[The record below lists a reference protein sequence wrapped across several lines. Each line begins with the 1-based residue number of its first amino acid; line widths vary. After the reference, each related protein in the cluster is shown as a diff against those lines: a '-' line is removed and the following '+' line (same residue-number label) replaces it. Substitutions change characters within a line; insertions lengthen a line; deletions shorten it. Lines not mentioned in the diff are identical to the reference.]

1 MLINNIKTNKQ
12 ESNIGYIMNKCLF
25 SLTITA
31 IVFSISLKPV
41 MAQSFSFEQA
51 WQAVLK
57 GSDALAAEQQNIERS
72 LYLQDAASD
81 LYLPSISLNANYTR
95 LDSAVRVIPSE
106 VIASMPID
114 SINQAFGVRTT
125 DLDSLF
131 TSTLTERDIFTS
143 SIRALWPI
151 YTGGRVNAV
160 QGIAKAQHDEA
171 SFLMTMKQLEKFED
185 LVKYYFA
192 VVLSEQVLK
201 TRIDV
206 EQGLQQHYEN
216 ALKLEQQGQI
226 NKLERL
232 QAQVS
237 LNKSQVELKKSL
249 RDSEIAQVALA
260 RLLKTNEKAVPT
272 TTLFIN
278 EKLPDMSLFIEKT
291 LSNFPALKM
300 LNAKKE
306 QAKGLIEIENG
317 KYYPEVYLY
326 GNYNL
331 YEEDNLASQIAPD
344 WEIGIGVSIPILD
357 TSGRSGKTKA
367 AHSSVMQVNYL
378 QAQAVQDLSVLVEKT
393 YREAN
398 QSLEEYQGLKSSLEL
413 SHENLLLR
421 RKAFTQGMSTSVDVV
436 DAQLYVASI
445 KTQRFVAAYQYMLS
459 LSKLLALSTDI
470 HTFKQYQSY
479 QGIEVK

>member
-1 MLINNIKTNKQ
+1 MKKV
-12 ESNIGYIMNKCLF
+12 LF
-25 SLTITA
+25 LL
-31 IVFSISLKPV
+31 SISIILLSVPLKPAL
-41 MAQSFSFEQA
+41 AQKFSFEKA
-51 WQAVLK
+51 WNTVLTN
-57 GSDALAAEQQNIERS
+57 SDALAAEKQNIERS

-81 LYLPSISLNANYTR
+81 LFLPNVSLHANYTR
-95 LDSAVRVIPSE
+95 LDKAVRVRPSE
-106 VIASMPID
+106 VIESMPID
-114 SINQAFGVRTT
+114 SINQAFGIKTT

-131 TSTLTERDIFTS
+131 TSTLTERDVFTS
-143 SIRALWPI
+143 SIRALWPL
-151 YTGGRVNAV
+151 YTGGRINAA

-171 SFLMTMKQLEKFED
+171 SFLLTMKQSEKFED

-192 VVLSEQVLK
+192 VVLSEQVLQ

-206 EQGLQQHYEN
+206 EQGLNQHYEN

-249 RDSEIAQVALA
+249 RDTEIAQVALA
-260 RLLKTNEKAVPT
+260 RLLKINEKAVPT
-272 TTLFIN
+272 ATLFVN
-278 EKLPDMSLFIEKT
+278 ESLPKMSYFIEKT
-291 LSNFPALKM
+291 LSDFPALKV
-300 LNAKKE
+300 LDAKKE
-306 QAKGLIEIENG
+306 QAKGLINIEKG

-344 WEIGIGVSIPILD
+344 WEVGIGISIPIFD
-357 TSGRSGKTKA
+357 NSGRSGKTKA
-367 AHSSVMQVNYL
+367 AHSSVMQVTYL
-378 QAQAVQDLSVLVEKT
+378 QAQAIQDLSVLVEKT

-398 QSLEEYQGLKSSLEL
+398 QSLEEYQGLESSLAL
-413 SHENLLLR
+413 SDENLLLR
-421 RKAFTQGMSTSVDVV
+421 RRAFTQGLSTSIEVV
-436 DAQLYVASI
+436 DAQLFVASI
-445 KTQRFVAAYQYMLS
+445 KTQRLVAAYQYMIS

-470 HTFKQYQSY
+470 HTFKHYQSY

>member
-1 MLINNIKTNKQ
+1 MKV
-12 ESNIGYIMNKCLF
+12 YIFLVPL
-25 SLTITA
+25 LTI
-31 IVFSISLKPV
+31 ILSVSLKPA
-41 MAQSFSFEQA
+41 MAKSFSFEQA
-51 WQAVLK
+51 WQVVLNK
-57 GSDALAAEQQNIERS
+57 SDALAAEQQNIERS
-72 LYLQDAASD
+72 VYLQDAASD

-95 LDSAVRVIPSE
+95 LDHAVSVKPSE
-106 VIASMPID
+106 VIDSMPIED
-114 SINQAFGVRTT
+114 LSQVLDIPTT
-125 DLDSLF
+125 TLDGLF

-151 YTGGRVNAV
+151 YTGGRINAA
-160 QGIAKAQHDEA
+160 QGIAAAQHDEA
-171 SFLMTMKQLEKFED
+171 RFLLTMKQLGKFED

-201 TRIDV
+201 TKKDV
-206 EQGLQQHYEN
+206 ERGLNQHYEN

-237 LNKSQVELKKSL
+237 LDKAQVELKKSF
-249 RDSEIAQVALA
+249 RNAEIAQVALA
-260 RLLKTNEKAVPT
+260 RMLKVNEKAVPT
-272 TTLFIN
+272 TALFIN
-278 EKLPDMSLFIEKT
+278 EKLPDMTLFLDKT
-291 LSNFPALKM
+291 LSDFPALKM

-306 QAKGLIEIENG
+306 QAKGLIKIEKG

-331 YEEDNLASQIAPD
+331 SEEDNLASQIAPD
-344 WEIGIGVSIPILD
+344 WEVGIGVKIPILD
-357 TSGRSGKTKA
+357 SSGRAGKTKA
-367 AHSSVMQVNYL
+367 AHSSVRQVEYL

-398 QSLEEYQGLKSSLEL
+398 QSLEEYQGLKSSLAL
-413 SHENLLLR
+413 SNENLLLR
-421 RKAFTQGMSTSVDVV
+421 SKAFTQGISTSIDVV

-445 KTQRFVAAYQYMLS
+445 KTQRFVAAYQYMIS
-459 LSKLLALSTDI
+459 LTKLLALSTDI
-470 HTFKQYQSY
+470 NTFKHYQSY

>member
-1 MLINNIKTNKQ
+1 M
-12 ESNIGYIMNKCLF
+12 YIFLVPL
-25 SLTITA
+25 LTI
-31 IVFSISLKPV
+31 ILSVSLKPA
-41 MAQSFSFEQA
+41 MAKSFSFEQA
-51 WQAVLK
+51 WQVVLNK
-57 GSDALAAEQQNIERS
+57 SDALAAEQQNIERS
-72 LYLQDAASD
+72 VYLQDAASD

-95 LDSAVRVIPSE
+95 LDHAVRVKPSE
-106 VIASMPID
+106 VIDSMPIED
-114 SINQAFGVRTT
+114 LSQVLDIPTT
-125 DLDSLF
+125 TLDGLF

-151 YTGGRVNAV
+151 YTGGRINAA
-160 QGIAKAQHDEA
+160 QGIAAAQHDEA
-171 SFLMTMKQLEKFED
+171 RFLLTMKQLGKFED

-201 TRIDV
+201 TKKDV
-206 EQGLQQHYEN
+206 ERGLNQHYEN

-237 LNKSQVELKKSL
+237 LDKAQVELKKSF
-249 RDSEIAQVALA
+249 RNAEIAQVALA
-260 RLLKTNEKAVPT
+260 RMLKVNEKAVPT
-272 TTLFIN
+272 TALFIN
-278 EKLPDMSLFIEKT
+278 EKLPDMTLFLDKT
-291 LSNFPALKM
+291 LSDFPALKM

-306 QAKGLIEIENG
+306 QAKGLIKIEKG

-331 YEEDNLASQIAPD
+331 SEEDNLASQIAPD
-344 WEIGIGVSIPILD
+344 WEVGIGVKIPILD
-357 TSGRSGKTKA
+357 SSGRAGKTKA
-367 AHSSVMQVNYL
+367 AHSSVRQVEYL

-398 QSLEEYQGLKSSLEL
+398 QSLEEYQGLKSSLAL
-413 SHENLLLR
+413 SNENLLLR
-421 RKAFTQGMSTSVDVV
+421 SKAFTQGISTSIDVV

-445 KTQRFVAAYQYMLS
+445 KTQRFVAAYQYMIS
-459 LSKLLALSTDI
+459 LTKLLALSTDI
-470 HTFKQYQSY
+470 NTFKHYQSY

>member
-1 MLINNIKTNKQ
+1 
-12 ESNIGYIMNKCLF
+12 
-25 SLTITA
+25 
-31 IVFSISLKPV
+31 
-41 MAQSFSFEQA
+41 MAKSFSFQQA
-51 WQAVLK
+51 WHTVLK

-81 LYLPSISLNANYTR
+81 LFLPSVSLNANYTR
-95 LDSAVRVIPSE
+95 LDHAVKIRPSE
-106 VIASMPID
+106 VIESMPINE
-114 SINQAFGVRTT
+114 INEAFGVATT
-125 DLDSLF
+125 DLDSIF
-131 TSTLTERDIFTS
+131 TSTLTERDVFTS

-151 YTGGRVNAV
+151 YTGGRVSAV
-160 QGIAKAQHDEA
+160 QDMAKAQHDEA
-171 SFLMTMKQLEKFED
+171 SFLLMMKKSEKFED

-192 VVLSEQVLK
+192 VVLSEQVLQ

-206 EQGLQQHYEN
+206 EQGLNQHYQK

-237 LNKSQVELKKSL
+237 LNKSQVELKKAF

-260 RLLKTNEKAVPT
+260 SLLKTNEKAVPT

-278 EKLPDMSLFIEKT
+278 EKLPEMSYFIDKT
-291 LSNFPALKM
+291 LSNFPVLKI
-300 LNAKKE
+300 LDAKKE
-306 QAKGLIEIENG
+306 QANGLIKVEEG

-344 WEIGIGVSIPILD
+344 WEIGIGVSIPIFD
-357 TSGRSGKTKA
+357 TTGRSGKTKA
-367 AHSSVMQVNYL
+367 AYSSVLQVQYL
-378 QAQAVQDLSVLVEKT
+378 KAQAIQDLSVLVEKT

-413 SHENLLLR
+413 SDENLQLR
-421 RKAFTQGMSTSVDVV
+421 RKAFTQGISTSIDVV
-436 DAQLYVASI
+436 DAQLFVASI
-445 KTQRFVAAYQYMLS
+445 KTQRFVAAYQYMIS
-459 LSKLLALSTDI
+459 LSKLLSLSVEID
-470 HTFKQYQSY
+470 TFKHYQSY

>member
-1 MLINNIKTNKQ
+1 
-12 ESNIGYIMNKCLF
+12 MNKSLF
-25 SLTITA
+25 SLPLLT
-31 IVFSISLKPV
+31 IVFSCSITQV
-41 MAQSFSFEQA
+41 MAQSFSFDEA
-51 WQAVLK
+51 WQRVLK
-57 GSDALAAEQQNIERS
+57 KSDALAAEKQNIERS
-72 LYLQDAASD
+72 GHLQDAASD
-81 LYLPSISLNANYTR
+81 LYLPNISISANYTR
-95 LDSAVRVIPSE
+95 LDHAVRIKPSDVIG
-106 VIASMPID
+106 SMPISD
-114 SINQAFGVRTT
+114 INQLLDISTT
-125 DLDSLF
+125 DADSLL

-151 YTGGRVNAV
+151 YTGGRVSAA

-171 SFLMTMKQLEKFED
+171 SFLLTMKQLEKFED

-192 VVLSEQVLK
+192 VVLSDQVLK
-201 TRIDV
+201 TRVEV
-206 EQGLQQHYEN
+206 EQGLKQHYEN
-216 ALKLEQQGQI
+216 SLKLEEQGQI

-237 LNKSQVELKKSL
+237 LNKSQVELKKSF

-260 RLLKTNEKAVPT
+260 RLLKIDDKAEPS

-278 EKLPDMSLFIEKT
+278 EKLPELPLFIDKT

-300 LNAKKE
+300 LNTKKE
-306 QAKGLIEIENG
+306 QAKGVIEIEKG

-344 WEIGIGVSIPILD
+344 WEVGIGIKIPILN

-367 AHSSVMQVNYL
+367 AHSAVMQVQYL
-378 QAQAVQDLSVLVEKT
+378 QAQAIQDLSVLVEKT

-413 SHENLLLR
+413 SNENLLLR
-421 RKAFTQGMSTSVDVV
+421 RKAFKQGVSTSVDVV
-436 DAQLYVASI
+436 DAELYVASI
-445 KTQRFVAAYQYMLS
+445 KTQRFVAAYQYVIS
-459 LSKLLALSTDI
+459 LSKLLTLSSDI
-470 HTFKQYQSY
+470 NTFKHYQSY